1 MAKSLPT
8 VVYVRWS
15 ELYGGDAFLEAHV
28 KQFDHAEMGETRIV
42 GRYEL
47 KETKRVT
54 GAAQIRNA

>member
-1 MAKSLPT
+1 MKAKNLPP
-8 VVYVRWS
+8 VVYVRWEAS
-15 ELYGGDAFLEAHV
+15 DGDPFLEAHV
-28 KQFDHAEMGETRIV
+28 KQCDHAEMGETRIV